1 MKKFKGIVNGVSY
14 DSEKDYKEAVD
25 KAIKAGNINASSQY
39 IEVNEPEP
47 KTESYKLTK
56 EDIDE
61 IKLFNKNFKSL
72 RSLLDDVMSE
82 LDSNRRDALLNSIEG
97 IQTIITCTGYDDFIR
112 KRINIDMIYK
122 VTNGKVEKM
131 IC

>member
-1 MKKFKGIVNGVSY
+1 MSY

-72 RSLLDDVMSE
+72 RSLLDNVMSMTNKTWTNKMSPI
-82 LDSNRRDALLNSIEG
+82 LDLNK
-97 IQTIITCTGYDDFIR
+97 DF
-112 KRINIDMIYK
+112 
-122 VTNGKVEKM
+122 
-131 IC
+131 C

>member
-25 KAIKAGNINASSQY
+25 KAVKSGNINASSQY

-47 KTESYKLTK
+47 KAESYKLTK

-72 RSLLDDVMSE
+72 RSLLDDVISMTNKTWTNN
-82 LDSNRRDALLNSIEG
+82 LDLN
-97 IQTIITCTGYDDFIR
+97 
-112 KRINIDMIYK
+112 K
-122 VTNGKVEKM
+122 VF
-131 IC
+131 C

>member
-25 KAIKAGNINASSQY
+25 KAVKSGNINASSQY

-72 RSLLDDVMSE
+72 RSLLDDVMSMTNKTWTNKMSPI
-82 LDSNRRDALLNSIEG
+82 LDLN
-97 IQTIITCTGYDDFIR
+97 
-112 KRINIDMIYK
+112 K
-122 VTNGKVEKM
+122 VF
-131 IC
+131 C

>member
-25 KAIKAGNINASSQY
+25 KAIKAGNINANSKY

-61 IKLFNKNFKSL
+61 IKLFNKNLKSL
-72 RSLLDDVMSE
+72 RSLLDSVISTTNKTWTNKTFPTF
-82 LDSNRRDALLNSIEG
+82 LDLN
-97 IQTIITCTGYDDFIR
+97 
-112 KRINIDMIYK
+112 K
-122 VTNGKVEKM
+122 VF
-131 IC
+131 C

>member
-1 MKKFKGIVNGVSY
+1 MKKFKGSVNGVSY

-25 KAIKAGNINASSQY
+25 KAVKSGNINASSQY

-72 RSLLDDVMSE
+72 RSLLDDVMSMTNKTWTNKISPI
-82 LDSNRRDALLNSIEG
+82 LDLN
-97 IQTIITCTGYDDFIR
+97 
-112 KRINIDMIYK
+112 K
-122 VTNGKVEKM
+122 VF
-131 IC
+131 C

>member
-14 DSEKDYKEAVD
+14 DSEKDYKKAVD
-25 KAIKAGNINASSQY
+25 KAVKAGNINASSQY

-72 RSLLDDVMSE
+72 RSLLDDVMSMTNKTWTNN
-82 LDSNRRDALLNSIEG
+82 LDLN
-97 IQTIITCTGYDDFIR
+97 
-112 KRINIDMIYK
+112 K
-122 VTNGKVEKM
+122 VF
-131 IC
+131 C

>member
-25 KAIKAGNINASSQY
+25 KAVKAGNINASSQY
-39 IEVNEPEP
+39 IEVNEPEH

-72 RSLLDDVMSE
+72 RSLLD
-82 LDSNRRDALLNSIEG
+82 LN
-97 IQTIITCTGYDDFIR
+97 
-112 KRINIDMIYK
+112 K
-122 VTNGKVEKM
+122 VF
-131 IC
+131 C

>member
-25 KAIKAGNINASSQY
+25 KAVKAGNINASSQY

-72 RSLLDDVMSE
+72 RSLLDNVMSMTTKTWTNN
-82 LDSNRRDALLNSIEG
+82 LDLN
-97 IQTIITCTGYDDFIR
+97 
-112 KRINIDMIYK
+112 K
-122 VTNGKVEKM
+122 VF
-131 IC
+131 C

>member
-25 KAIKAGNINASSQY
+25 KAVKAGNVNASSQY
-39 IEVNEPEP
+39 IEVNEPES

-72 RSLLDDVMSE
+72 RSLLDEIISTTNKTWTNN
-82 LDSNRRDALLNSIEG
+82 LDLN
-97 IQTIITCTGYDDFIR
+97 
-112 KRINIDMIYK
+112 K
-122 VTNGKVEKM
+122 VF
-131 IC
+131 C

>member
-1 MKKFKGIVNGVSY
+1 MKKFKGVVNGVFY

-25 KAIKAGNINASSQY
+25 KAVKAGNINASSKY
-39 IEVNEPEP
+39 IEVNEPEF

-72 RSLLDDVMSE
+72 SSLLDDVMSMTNKTWTNKI
-82 LDSNRRDALLNSIEG
+82 DLN
-97 IQTIITCTGYDDFIR
+97 
-112 KRINIDMIYK
+112 K
-122 VTNGKVEKM
+122 VF
-131 IC
+131 C

>member
-25 KAIKAGNINASSQY
+25 KAVKAGNINASSQY
-39 IEVNEPEP
+39 IEVNESES

-72 RSLLDDVMSE
+72 RSLLDDVMSMTNKTWTNKMSPI
-82 LDSNRRDALLNSIEG
+82 LDLN
-97 IQTIITCTGYDDFIR
+97 
-112 KRINIDMIYK
+112 K
-122 VTNGKVEKM
+122 VF
-131 IC
+131 C

>member
-25 KAIKAGNINASSQY
+25 KAIKAGNINASSKY
-39 IEVNEPEP
+39 IEVNESEP
-47 KTESYKLTK
+47 KIESYKLTK

-72 RSLLDDVMSE
+72 RSLLDDVISMTNKTWTNKI
-82 LDSNRRDALLNSIEG
+82 DLN
-97 IQTIITCTGYDDFIR
+97 
-112 KRINIDMIYK
+112 K
-122 VTNGKVEKM
+122 VF
-131 IC
+131 C

>member
-14 DSEKDYKEAVD
+14 DFEKDYKEAID
-25 KAIKAGNINASSQY
+25 KAVKIGKGNINASSQY

-72 RSLLDDVMSE
+72 RSLLDDVMSMTNKIWTNKMSLI
-82 LDSNRRDALLNSIEG
+82 LDLN
-97 IQTIITCTGYDDFIR
+97 
-112 KRINIDMIYK
+112 K
-122 VTNGKVEKM
+122 VF
-131 IC
+131 C